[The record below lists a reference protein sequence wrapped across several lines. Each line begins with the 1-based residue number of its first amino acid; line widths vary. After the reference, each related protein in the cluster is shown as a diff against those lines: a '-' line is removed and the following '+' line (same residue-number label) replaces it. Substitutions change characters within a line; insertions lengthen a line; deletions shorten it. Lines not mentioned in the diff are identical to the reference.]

1 MNELEAIA
9 SNEIG
14 SLAEEVVRYLSVVDV
29 FREEGCGPEWQAE
42 EPRSA
47 VELAAAA

>member
-1 MNELEAIA
+1 MNEHEPNG

-14 SLAEEVVRYLSVVDV
+14 GLAEEIVRYLSAVDV
-29 FREEGCGPEWQAE
+29 FRDEGCGPEWQAE

>member
-1 MNELEAIA
+1 MNELELIA

-14 SLAEEVVRYLSVVDV
+14 GLADEVARYLSAVDV
-29 FREEGCGPEWQAE
+29 FRDEGCGPEWEAE
-42 EPRSA
+42 DPRSV